1 MLSTKLLS
9 PKVQSLV
16 STWLGSVP
24 NPDKNQIQVYLDMV
38 TTHPV
43 AAAANDLRILLGI
56 SMLREY
62 SHSDEKIQQEV
73 RKSISTM
80 SGSWRNTIASMMT
93 YLAFGRSFSEVA
105 HDVIKKK
112 ASLKAIQTL
121 DPRYYYFEGS
131 LGEITRIHYL
141 GMTDIYIPYE
151 NGIHLINK
159 PYLALG
165 GNPYG
170 IPICKAAYPFVELSK
185 LIMASVSV
193 AGERQATKLLLGQ
206 TDTAKNDVTMP
217 DPETGQ
223 PIIDPLTGQ
232 AKLFNQ
238 GYVLSKSLEQVQ
250 NNSYLVTDIADQI
263 TAIAHETDGSF
274 FINILSFL
282 ESMILLSWLVPRTVT
297 GTGANSSGDSN
308 LNEGHRETLRLINRS
323 EMEMIGE
330 ALIEQAIKPM
340 LLFNYGEMEDYG
352 VFPVA
357 QEDSADTVQLLAVLT
372 GAVERGSFSA
382 SDLKVI
388 NRMRELAGI
397 EQIEPSDFIPPELK
411 NQPQIS
417 QDNNK
422 NLDSNG
428 LNEEGKSDS
437 KSASFFLK

>member
-1 MLSTKLLS
+1 MVSTKLLS
-9 PKVQSLV
+9 PKVQALV

-24 NPDKNQIQVYLDMV
+24 IPDKNPIQLYLDMV
-38 TTHPV
+38 TAHPV
-43 AAAANDLRILLGI
+43 ASAANDLRILLGI
-56 SMLREY
+56 SMMREF
-62 SHSDEKIQQEV
+62 SHSDEKIQAEV
-73 RKSISTM
+73 RKSISNM
-80 SGSWRNTIASMMT
+80 SGSWRNTVAGMMT

-105 HDVIKKK
+105 HDIIKKQ
-112 ASLKAIQTL
+112 ATLKIIQTV

-131 LGEITRIHYL
+131 LGEITQVHYL

-165 GNPYG
+165 GDPYG
-170 IPICKAAYPFVELSK
+170 IAICKAAYPFVELSR
-185 LIMASVSV
+185 LIMASVTV
-193 AGERQATKLLLGQ
+193 AGERQATKLLVGQ
-206 TDTAKNDVTMP
+206 TDTSNNDVVMP

-223 PIIDPLTGQ
+223 AILDPLTGEE
-232 AKLFNQ
+232 KLFNQ
-238 GYVLSKSLEQVQ
+238 GYVLAKQLEQVQ
-250 NNSYLVTDIADQI
+250 NNSYLVTDIANQI

-282 ESMILLSWLVPRTVT
+282 ESMILLSWLIPRTVT
-297 GTGANSSGDSN
+297 GTGSSSSGDSN
-308 LNEGHRETLRLINRS
+308 LNEGHRETLRLVNRS
-323 EMEMIGE
+323 EMEMISE

-340 LLFNYGEMEDYG
+340 LIFNHGEMEDYG
-352 VFPVA
+352 TFPVA

-372 GAVERGSFSA
+372 AAVERGSFSA

-397 EQIEPSDFIPPELK
+397 EQIEPSEFVPPELK

-417 QDNNK
+417 KNNNE

-428 LNEEGKSDS
+428 LDEQGKPGS
-437 KSASFFLK
+437 KSFFLK